1 MSLDSCWSPVYRLP
15 DSYVNLFFFFF
26 SSFCYSWD
34 EWKNAWGI
42 EKLVQIQECLFKNS
56 NRHQALFRDV
66 ALVHQWERLGVM
78 FIVTH
83 VQSHVA
89 WTPNHSAPFPSCFS
103 HQTRKKVRNSNYSQ
117 LLLSKIGWGQT
128 WTMHIKLSIIQTE
141 KNVPLL

>member
-1 MSLDSCWSPVYRLP
+1 MFELFFTEFLKWSQNCKSKMMSKEIKVACCLNIIRLLLIPCLP
-15 DSYVNLFFFFF
+15 DCYVNPFFFF
-26 SSFCYSWD
+26 SFCYSWN

-56 NRHQALFRDV
+56 NRHQALFHDV

-78 FIVTH
+78 FIVAH

-103 HQTRKKVRNSNYSQ
+103 HQARK
-117 LLLSKIGWGQT
+117 
-128 WTMHIKLSIIQTE
+128 
-141 KNVPLL
+141 